1 MILCIQTPV
10 RHPTVTFSKSLDDKP
25 DPVVVW
31 ESKET
36 KTGDKLMKQMENLL
50 KLPKTDETSTLY
62 DIGLNLDFE
71 R

>member
-1 MILCIQTPV
+1 MPA
-10 RHPTVTFSKSLDDKP
+10 P
-25 DPVVVW
+25 VW
-31 ESKET
+31 ENKEN

-62 DIGLNLDFE
+62 DIEKAQVWETGILKSKEGLNLDFE